1 MKLNSFYSRKLH
13 SLLGIIPLGAFLA
26 MHLLSNYEAFRGGA
40 EAFYEQAEWIN
51 NLPFLLL
58 LEIFAIWLP
67 LLYHG
72 VYGLY
77 IAYEARNNVSNY
89 GYFRNQMFK
98 LQRYTGV
105 ITFVFVVWH
114 VYGTRFQVMIGN
126 LEVSQVG
133 SAIHN
138 VVTDPIYLTLY
149 LIGIIAAVFH
159 FTNGLWS
166 FFVSWGIVIGP
177 KAQRVLSSICLIL
190 FVAVS
195 VMSVLALLAFRDAA
209 FAI

>member
-1 MKLNSFYSRKLH
+1 MKLNSFHSRKLH
-13 SLLGIIPLGAFLA
+13 SLLGIIPLGAFLV
-26 MHLLSNYEAFRGGA
+26 MHLLSNYEAFRGGT
-40 EAFYEQAEWIN
+40 EAFYEQVAWIN
-51 NLPFLLL
+51 GLPFILF
-58 LEIFAIWLP
+58 LEIFLIWLP

-89 GYFRNQMFK
+89 GYFRNRMFK

-114 VYGTRFQVMIGN
+114 VYGTRVQVMLGN
-126 LEVSQVG
+126 LETSQVG

-166 FFVSWGIVIGP
+166 FFVSWGIVVGP
-177 KAQRVLSSICLIL
+177 RAQRALSSICLVL
-190 FVAVS
+190 FVIVS
-195 VMSVLALLAFRDAA
+195 VLFILALFAFRDAA
-209 FAI
+209 FAL